1 MKCFSFEKW
10 DATGNDFVVVNLATS
25 SLKEVEYSSDLVRA
39 VCNRES
45 GVGADGVVLL
55 EQSLDSE
62 KPSRVVILNSD
73 GSPGQMCGNALR
85 CIGLAL
91 HRDGVGDKAS
101 EVRIGSRSVKIF
113 PQGPEQCSVL
123 MGKPA
128 AVSPT
133 LPAFVSIDSL
143 NNVLGGKGYLVS
155 FGNPHYVVPMEDI
168 PTDWVERG
176 TNAQAVAHQLLG
188 TGGINCGFLSRSP
201 SADGSYSLRVFE
213 RGAGAT
219 KSCGSGACA
228 ASAVLEHYLKVAAPH
243 ELELT
248 GGKLSISR
256 IKEGYLMTGKA
267 ILEFKGQWN
276 LS

>member
-25 SLKEVEYSSDLVRA
+25 SLSEAEYSSDLVRA
-39 VCNRES
+39 VCNRDS

-55 EQSLDSE
+55 EQSLDYR

-85 CIGLAL
+85 CIGLVL
-91 HRDGVGDKAS
+91 HRSGTDDKPS
-101 EVRIGSRSVKIF
+101 EVLIGSRSVKVF
-113 PQGPEQCSVL
+113 PLGQEQCSVL
-123 MGKPA
+123 MGKPE
-128 AVSPT
+128 AVSPA
-133 LPAFVSIDSL
+133 LPAFTSVDSL
-143 NNVLGGKGYLVS
+143 NNALGGKGYLVS
-155 FGNPHYVVPMEDI
+155 FGNPHYVVPLADI
-168 PTDWVERG
+168 PSDWIERG
-176 TNAQAVAHQLLG
+176 ANTQAVAHQLLG
-188 TGGINCGFLSRSP
+188 TGGINCGFLSLSP
-201 SADGSYSLRVFE
+201 SEDGSYRLRVFE

-228 ASAVLEHYLKVAAPH
+228 ASAVLERYLKVEAPH

-256 IKEGYLMTGKA
+256 VKEEYLMTGKA
-267 ILEFKGQWN
+267 VLEFKGQWI
-276 LS
+276 LG